1 VEFEWKLFRD
11 SDENGEIVFRHVA
24 LPGDDEVARVTE
36 RVCRQVSKLLD
47 RRGLGPQTSHEEPD
61 ALQHSQPLLAEL
73 YGASISG
80 RAATGRRAGRRVG
93 KVGDTIDWEDSALPA
108 VPLGLRAF
116 LGLYLIEGP
125 SAIKAPKDEESFFFT
140 RPLAYYRHNPDP

>member
-1 VEFEWKLFRD
+1 MSSEQAYAEMEEAFGLAPSFFPRMPDATVEFEWKLFQD

-24 LPGDDEVARVTE
+24 LPGDAEVARVTE

-47 RRGLGPQTSHEEPD
+47 RRGLGPQASHEEPD

-73 YGASISG
+73 YSASISG
-80 RAATGRRAGRRVG
+80 RAATGPRAGRRVG

-108 VPLGLRAF
+108 VPLGLRAS
-116 LGLYLIEGP
+116 P
-125 SAIKAPKDEESFFFT
+125 
-140 RPLAYYRHNPDP
+140 